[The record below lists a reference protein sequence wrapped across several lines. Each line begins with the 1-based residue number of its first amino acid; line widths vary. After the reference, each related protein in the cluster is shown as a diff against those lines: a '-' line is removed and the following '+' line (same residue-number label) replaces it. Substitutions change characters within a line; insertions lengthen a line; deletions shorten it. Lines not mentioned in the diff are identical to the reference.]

1 MGRRKHPH
9 PRPLESVV
17 ASSSAH
23 FAAVLMTHPVPNYI
37 RYGKEGSSPDEDAM
51 ELLQKVKALNK
62 AATDG
67 LAFETE
73 VKAALGSDPNKG
85 FSMALGNVYGK
96 INEKMSSNDIN
107 WAMGTFIFALRTVNP
122 QFAAENKHGD
132 HSHGYMQQD
141 AAEVWGEL
149 MNRLKATTPYVEEM
163 FSYEN
168 EVTMTCDENPDEPA
182 SVTKEKGLTMIADV
196 NKDTGHLMACLE
208 SAMEASLVKK
218 SASLDRDAQYV

>member
-1 MGRRKHPH
+1 
-9 PRPLESVV
+9 
-17 ASSSAH
+17 
-23 FAAVLMTHPVPNYI
+23 
-37 RYGKEGSSPDEDAM
+37 
-51 ELLQKVKALNK
+51 
-62 AATDG
+62 
-67 LAFETE
+67 
-73 VKAALGSDPNKG
+73 
-85 FSMALGNVYGK
+85 
-96 INEKMSSNDIN
+96 
-107 WAMGTFIFALRTVNP
+107 
-122 QFAAENKHGD
+122 
-132 HSHGYMQQD
+132 
-141 AAEVWGEL
+141 VWGEL

>member
-1 MGRRKHPH
+1 M
-9 PRPLESVV
+9 LN
-17 ASSSAH
+17 

-182 SVTKEKGLTMIADV
+182 SVTKEKGADH
-196 NKDTGHLMACLE
+196 DRRRQQGHWPPDGVPRICNGGVVGE
-208 SAMEASLVKK
+208 EVGI
-218 SASLDRDAQYV
+218 VGP